1 MKVFFDG
8 GCRPN
13 PGAIQTAVVAAGQTR
28 HRTDHGH
35 GDNSD
40 AEWLALIEALSV
52 ARQLGV
58 RDLIL
63 IGDSTLVV
71 AQASGSARRVA
82 PRFAAYLATFHELAS
97 GFDRVRV
104 RHVRRAQNLAGIA
117 LERAAGLL

>member
-82 PRFAAYLATFHELAS
+82 PRFAAYLATFRELAS